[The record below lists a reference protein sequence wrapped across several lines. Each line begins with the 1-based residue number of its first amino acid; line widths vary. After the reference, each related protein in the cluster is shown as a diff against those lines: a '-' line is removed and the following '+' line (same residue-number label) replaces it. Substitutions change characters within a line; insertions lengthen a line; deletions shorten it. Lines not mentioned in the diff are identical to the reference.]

1 MEGSAPPAVHIVRVW
16 LVTPPLVGVSH
27 PKSAILRLA
36 NAQRGAL
43 ALRARKVTAAGA
55 MRVIAR
61 GVSEIVAAFRSGLHK
76 KVQELWK
83 CSELEVTAEDRAELE
98 GGGCLIQPSASAVA
112 GGAGSSGGLG
122 FPPAAAASEASSVDT
137 GSNASSALIVQEVKL
152 EREREPLTVHVE
164 PGMADGHEITFFE
177 EGEPMVDGEPGDLK
191 FRIRTL
197 PHAAFR
203 RTGND
208 LHMNATIPLLD
219 ALVGFSRNVSHLD
232 GHVVVLATPG
242 VTRPGDVQRVPGE
255 GMPLA
260 QHPERRGDLF
270 VTYTV
275 DFPAAL
281 SEEQKA
287 AARALLGNGAAPAA

>member
-1 MEGSAPPAVHIVRVW
+1 VCDECP
-16 LVTPPLVGVSH
+16 
-27 PKSAILRLA
+27 
-36 NAQRGAL
+36 N
-43 ALRARKVTAAGA
+43 
-55 MRVIAR
+55 
-61 GVSEIVAAFRSGLHK
+61 
-76 KVQELWK
+76 
-83 CSELEVTAEDRAELE
+83 
-98 GGGCLIQPSASAVA
+98 
-112 GGAGSSGGLG
+112 
-122 FPPAAAASEASSVDT
+122 
-137 GSNASSALIVQEVKL
+137 VKL

>member
-1 MEGSAPPAVHIVRVW
+1 MEGSAPPAVYVVRVW
-16 LVTPPLVGVSH
+16 LVTPPLAGVSH

-112 GGAGSSGGLG
+112 GGAGSSGGPG

-137 GSNASSALIVQEVKL
+137 GSNASSALIVQEVRL
-152 EREREPLTVHVE
+152 ERER
-164 PGMADGHEITFFE
+164 
-177 EGEPMVDGEPGDLK
+177 GE
-191 FRIRTL
+191 R
-197 PHAAFR
+197 A
-203 RTGND
+203 
-208 LHMNATIPLLD
+208 
-219 ALVGFSRNVSHLD
+219 
-232 GHVVVLATPG
+232 
-242 VTRPGDVQRVPGE
+242 
-255 GMPLA
+255 
-260 QHPERRGDLF
+260 
-270 VTYTV
+270 
-275 DFPAAL
+275 
-281 SEEQKA
+281 A
-287 AARALLGNGAAPAA
+287 AAREDAAREAVAAAEASAREAVAAAEASAREAVAAAKAAEERESATRDKAIAALMKKLNLTRADAEDMLH